1 MGAVLALTDGRGR
14 LKKSSLEAVCLA
26 RQLAAE
32 KGHAFSVVHV
42 SAYDSQ
48 VRDALA
54 QHGVPEVAYSK
65 DPELAKGNAEAA
77 MALAGRVARAKKAG
91 WIILAASFFGK
102 ELAGLLS
109 GELGGPAANDCLK
122 VSWDGDQLM
131 VTRPVY
137 AGKVLARLTL
147 SGSPQIYSIR
157 PNQVAVSAEPAPIQ
171 EEEVPLE
178 ASALKVRVLEEQVS
192 GGKRPELTEAEVI
205 VSGGRG
211 IKAPENFTLIESLA
225 DVLGAAAGA
234 SRAIVDAGW
243 RPHSD
248 QVGQTGKVVSP
259 KLYIACGISGAIQH
273 YAGMGSS
280 KIIVAVNKDKEAPI
294 FKKCDYGIVGDLFE
308 VVPALKE
315 TFEREKKKRQ

>member
-1 MGAVLALTDGRGR
+1 MGSILVLTDGLERVR
-14 LKKSSLEAVCLA
+14 KSSLEVVCLA
-26 RQLAAE
+26 RELAAG
-32 KGHAFSVVHV
+32 KGQLFSVAHV
-42 SAYDSQ
+42 GSYGPA

-54 QHGVPEVAYSK
+54 QHGATEVFYSK
-65 DPELAKGNAEAA
+65 EPELQKGNAEAA
-77 MALAGRVARAKKAG
+77 LALACQVARAKGADR
-91 WIILAASFFGK
+91 ILLAATSFGK

-122 VSWDGDQLM
+122 VAWEGEDLV

-137 AGKVLARLTL
+137 AGKVLATLTL
-147 SGSPQIYSIR
+147 AGAPQIYSIR
-157 PNQVAVSAEPAPIQ
+157 PNQVATSAKPAQVKEQ
-171 EEEVPLE
+171 ELAID
-178 ASALKVRVLEEQVS
+178 ASALKVRVVEEQVS
-192 GGKRPELTEAEVI
+192 SQKRPDLTEAEII

-234 SRAIVDAGW
+234 SRAVVDAGW

-280 KIIVAVNKDKEAPI
+280 KIIVAINKDKEAPI

-308 VVPALKE
+308 VVPAL
-315 TFEREKKKRQ
+315 REAFQQEKQKRQ